1 MSLDT
6 PLARRSPL
14 RTWFRLAIVLGLALP
29 AQDATAQSW
38 RDWFSRP
45 APSTGRP
52 IRLSLTGVRA
62 IDGSNGSS
70 GGGTAGETLRRVAP
84 VTYPGDGT
92 GSTML
97 GLPDR
102 ANPRT
107 ISNAVC
113 RHPGEAMPNSRGFTG
128 YVWAWGQLIDHD
140 LDLSETSPSAGTA
153 PIPVE
158 DPADPLGPRPLPFTR
173 SAVAPGTG
181 TAGRPRQHTN
191 VLTACIDASMV
202 YGSDAA
208 RAAALRTFSGGL
220 LKTSDHDLL
229 PFNVDGLPNGTLPT
243 GGGSPDELFL
253 AGEVRVNEN
262 AVLTAMHTLFVRE
275 HNRLAGILAVVDPTA
290 DDEKLYQITRKIVCA
305 EIQSITYREF
315 LPALLGPLS
324 PSLEL
329 GSGRAR
335 GLPTVATEFST
346 ALFRVGHTLL
356 ASEIPLVE
364 NGQVQ
369 NALLLLDVFFRP
381 DVLTSDPA
389 NYDRLLEG
397 LVHQRSE
404 EIDLQIIDDVRDFLF
419 GPPGAGGQDLV
430 SLNIQRGRDHG
441 IPDYN
446 KVRAAY
452 GLSRKTSFSQIT
464 SNSTTAA
471 ALEQVYGSVDNVD
484 LWVGALAEDHVSGA
498 GVGELLAVG
507 IAEQF
512 ARALES
518 DRFALGRDRDLRSPG
533 VAAAIKL
540 EDVTLSNIIRWN
552 STATLLPTNVFQA
565 GTMQGGHVTIQ
576 HDPKAGRY
584 HITGNCA
591 ANHLMLL
598 DVGMGVL
605 CLGVE
610 GTTIDGQ
617 PAVLVDIGSKD
628 KLTIDL
634 GAGDDSLALMMV
646 KASEVLVRL
655 GSGTNSLT
663 TALCS
668 IKTMRVDQP

>member
-1 MSLDT
+1 
-6 PLARRSPL
+6 
-14 RTWFRLAIVLGLALP
+14 
-29 AQDATAQSW
+29 
-38 RDWFSRP
+38 
-45 APSTGRP
+45 
-52 IRLSLTGVRA
+52 
-62 IDGSNGSS
+62 
-70 GGGTAGETLRRVAP
+70 
-84 VTYPGDGT
+84 
-92 GSTML
+92 
-97 GLPDR
+97 
-102 ANPRT
+102 
-107 ISNAVC
+107 
-113 RHPGEAMPNSRGFTG
+113 MPNSRGLTG
-128 YVWAWGQLIDHD
+128 YAWAWGQFIDHD
-140 LDLSETSPSAGTA
+140 LDLTDTGVSAGSA
-153 PIPVE
+153 DIPIL
-158 DPADPLGPRPLPFTR
+158 DPNDPLGPRPIPFTR
-173 SAVAPGTG
+173 SLVVPGTG
-181 TAGRPRQHTN
+181 TAGNPRQHAN
-191 VLTACIDASMV
+191 VLTACLDASMV
-202 YGSDAA
+202 YGSDPT
-208 RAAALRTFSGGL
+208 RASALRTFSKGL
-220 LKTSDHDLL
+220 LKTSDQDLL
-229 PFNVDGLPNGTLPT
+229 PFNVNGLPNG
-243 GGGSPDELFL
+243 GGTSAELFL
-253 AGEVRVNEN
+253 AGDVRVNEN
-262 AVLTAMHTLFVRE
+262 AVLMSMHTLFVRE

-290 DDEKLYQITRKIVCA
+290 DDETLYQITRKIVCA
-305 EIQSITYREF
+305 EIQTITYREF
-315 LPALLGPLS
+315 LPALLGPYAPRLD
-324 PSLEL
+324 L

-335 GLPTVATEFST
+335 GMPTVATEFST

-356 ASEIPLVE
+356 ASEIPLAE
-364 NGQVQ
+364 NGQVYD
-369 NALLLLDVFFRP
+369 AMLLLDVFFRP
-381 DVLTSDPA
+381 DVLSTNPA

-397 LVHQRSE
+397 LAHQRSE
-404 EIDLQIIDDVRDFLF
+404 EIDLKIIDDVRDFLF

-441 IPDYN
+441 LPDYN
-446 KVRAAY
+446 TVRTAY
-452 GLSRKTSFSQIT
+452 GLSRKISFSQIT
-464 SNSTTAA
+464 SNSASAA

-552 STATLLPTNVFQA
+552 STATLLPKNVFQT

-576 HDPKAGRY
+576 HDPKVGRF

-617 PAVLVDIGSKD
+617 PAVIIDIGPKD